1 MLYLFSLIKKKCL
14 KHKRRL
20 IFADIELT
28 VIKKQ
33 CHLILALFKKAATMF
48 NNNITIT
55 IKYPCFK
62 CVKNATVIY

>member
-28 VIKKQ
+28 VIKKTMPFDPSIIQ
-33 CHLILALFKKAATMF
+33 EGGYHIQLLIKQ
-48 NNNITIT
+48 
-55 IKYPCFK
+55 
-62 CVKNATVIY
+62 